1 MSVAAVPGFTCG
13 PDASI
18 VTGLITARA
27 GCPAH
32 PPRRPLLDNSLR
44 QRFLAWR
51 PPAPFFYGW
60 LVLGMASLTT
70 AAGSSVS
77 QVVLGAIQIYIV
89 EDTGWKISTLSLAVT
104 AGTWIS
110 GIFSPFAGRMADKY
124 GPRYLVT
131 AGLIVVG
138 IALLALSAVQTASL
152 WQFFVAYII
161 GRSISNPFLIGVVP
175 RTATVNFFRRR
186 RNITLAISGMARPI
200 GGAVNIQIISLIA
213 LSQGWRAAY
222 GYLGLFTLLLVI
234 PAFLIMRRTPEEIGL
249 LPDGARPTTAGA
261 APGAGRRSGGRIA
274 PDYAPEFSW
283 TAGEAIRTRA
293 YWCIAVMAM
302 LAIVASAGVGYV
314 LVPYLYHD
322 AGLTKAQS
330 AGVGSLGA
338 VLAVT
343 TLGWGFLADKLGPRA
358 CIVLTI
364 AGAVLA
370 QLYLMTVVNSVGTA
384 YVFAVLWGV
393 FSNTVGTL
401 EHMLLAQYFGRGSF
415 GSILGSLGPMQTTA
429 LGLAPVFGTFLLEFT
444 HSYDTVFI
452 VLMGMYI
459 LAGLTV
465 LLARPPQ
472 LPPRAT
478 ATPAEAISGPAAV

>member
-1 MSVAAVPGFTCG
+1 MPSATVASHRDPSPG
-13 PDASI
+13 A
-18 VTGLITARA
+18 
-27 GCPAH
+27 
-32 PPRRPLLDNSLR
+32 PLREDILDNSLL
-44 QRFLAWR
+44 QKSLAWR
-51 PPAPFFYGW
+51 PPTPFFYGW

-104 AGTWIS
+104 AGTWTS
-110 GIFSPFAGRMADKY
+110 GAFAPFAGRLADKY

-131 AGLIVVG
+131 AGLITVG
-138 IALLALSAVQTASL
+138 LALLALSAVQTSAL

-186 RNITLAISGMARPI
+186 RNITLAISGMARPV

-222 GYLGLFTLLLVI
+222 GYLGVFTLLLAI
-234 PAFLIMRRTPEEIGL
+234 PAFIIMRRTPEEIGL
-249 LPDGARPTTAGA
+249 LPDGAQPAPARAAAGS
-261 APGAGRRSGGRIA
+261 PGRRPARPS
-274 PDYAPEFSW
+274 DYQPEFSW

-302 LAIVASAGVGYV
+302 LAVVASAGVGYV
-314 LVPYLYHD
+314 LVPFLYND
-322 AGLTKAQS
+322 AGLSKGQA

-338 VLAVT
+338 VLAIT

-358 CIVLTI
+358 CIILTI
-364 AGAVLA
+364 IGAVLA
-370 QLYLMTVVNSVGTA
+370 QLYLMTAVNSVWTA
-384 YVFAVLWGV
+384 YIFAILWGV

-415 GSILGSLGPMQTTA
+415 GAILGSLGPMQTTA

-444 HSYDTVFI
+444 HNYNTVFT

-459 LAGLTV
+459 LAGLMV
-465 LLARPPQ
+465 FLARPPT
-472 LPPRAT
+472 LPPRAAET
-478 ATPAEAISGPAAV
+478 APAVV